1 MDIDNITVIKQPF
14 SVILQISTSAP
25 RDRMT
30 AFQALLPAQ
39 TLLDHTSVLVNLDMR
54 ETERQAV
61 HCLQA
66 RNLKFRHSLVILSV
80 HQENR
85 IAHSFGVF

>member
-1 MDIDNITVIKQPF
+1 
-14 SVILQISTSAP
+14 
-25 RDRMT
+25 MT

-54 ETERQAV
+54 ETEKEAV

-66 RNLKFRHSLVILSV
+66 RNLKCRCSMVTLSAH
-80 HQENR
+80 HQNP
-85 IAHSFGVF
+85 IVHSFGVF